1 MTIIRFIR
9 EGFDL
14 QCKPGENLRELVIRE
29 KLQLYGLKGLL
40 GNCNGAGQCSTC
52 FISVEGG
59 NKNSL
64 SPLTLV
70 EEEKLKNRP
79 ENWRL
84 ACQTLIKSSAVI
96 LTKPQSPPSNLDEL
110 KKISETQY
118 EFTVEVK
125 EIHLNTGKIAHGG
138 FLSTI
143 ADTGMGTAAHSVA
156 GDKRCVTINL
166 DMKFISVGQLGD
178 KLTGKVKIL
187 KKTKTLVFISC
198 EILNSSDIVASA
210 SGTWKILQ

>member
-1 MTIIRFIR
+1 M
-9 EGFDL
+9 
-14 QCKPGENLRELVIRE
+14 V
-29 KLQLYGLKGLL
+29 
-40 GNCNGAGQCSTC
+40 
-52 FISVEGG
+52 
-59 NKNSL
+59 
-64 SPLTLV
+64 
-70 EEEKLKNRP
+70 
-79 ENWRL
+79 
-84 ACQTLIKSSAVI
+84 
-96 LTKPQSPPSNLDEL
+96 
-110 KKISETQY
+110 KKISDTQY

-125 EIHLNTGKIAHGG
+125 EINLNTGKIAHGG

-143 ADTGMGTAAHSVA
+143 ADTGMGTAAHRVA

-198 EILNSSDIVASA
+198 EISNSSDIVASA